1 MLKMGFIDSYKKLEK
16 LCSEIYDTSHG
27 VTAYIDEMENIY
39 DGLSFVITW
48 NDDLKMLKHCRWVR
62 NKIAHEPGCTEKNT
76 CEEGDKEWIE
86 EFYSRM
92 LKGQDPLATYRK
104 KKMALKQAEKQK
116 QTQKQTEKQPQKK
129 IQKSTQKPTQEQA
142 RKRTLKSAQEKV
154 QKPTPKSTQK
164 QTSTRKTTS
173 VSKNYRPASSAEDDK
188 ALKDGCLACFIIA
201 IVTII
206 LILIGYFW

>member
-116 QTQKQTEKQPQKK
+116 QKQTQKQTEKQPQKK
-129 IQKSTQKPTQEQA
+129 IQKSTQKQAQEQ
-142 RKRTLKSAQEKV
+142 V

-173 VSKNYRPASSAEDDK
+173 VSKNYHPTSSAEDDK